1 MVKMTNKIQ
10 RPFDFL
16 EEAKG
21 KRVLIKT
28 DGFKFV
34 GILKLFDA
42 HLNVVLEDV
51 VVDDKLGLPLVF
63 LRAIKGFI
71 TV

>member
-1 MVKMTNKIQ
+1 MVKMIKKIQ
-10 RPFDFL
+10 RQFDFL

-21 KRVLIKT
+21 KRVLIET

-34 GILKLFDA
+34 GILRFFDT
-42 HLNVVLEDV
+42 HLNIVLEDV
-51 VVDDKLGLPLVF
+51 VVDDKVGLPLVF
-63 LRAIKGFI
+63 LRTIKGFI